1 MIGKGSNCHFKICV
15 RPSPF
20 QALAAI
26 SAYSQRGKC
35 TPLSAGNGSLS
46 QRLLMLAHL
55 PRMSPRN
62 LQTVNG
68 NRFAP
73 MVFFKEKVQATIT
86 ISKIYLYRRVLFQ
99 HHRCVVA
106 GQRRDVAI
114 LWRSITCCH
123 AADYNSDGPLPWK
136 ETYNLALITRIIK
149 RTLVNSMCCQR
160 VFG

>member
-1 MIGKGSNCHFKICV
+1 MRQIEWYKTKFVQMIGKGSNCHFKICV

-62 LQTVNG
+62 LKTVNG

-73 MVFFKEKVQATIT
+73 MVFFKRKSTGYNNNIKDLSVSSRTIL
-86 ISKIYLYRRVLFQ
+86 SSSLRRCRVET
-99 HHRCVVA
+99 
-106 GQRRDVAI
+106 GRRDFVAEYYM
-114 LWRSITCCH
+114 LSCC
-123 AADYNSDGPLPWK
+123 
-136 ETYNLALITRIIK
+136 
-149 RTLVNSMCCQR
+149 
-160 VFG
+160 